1 MLSIDNWVR
10 KLQYYSFARGCS
22 SVVRAPACHAGGRG
36 FKSRHPRHMR
46 AAVAQLVEQR
56 IENPWVAGSSPACGT
71 IFLVALLCAIF
82 VPCASQGC
90 LTPIQVSTPNRAVV
104 FIEPKDIV
112 SIRTCS
118 EFGVSGRYRVSDSG
132 SISVSGLGTINVATR
147 TVTQV
152 QQLISSKFQERLGTN
167 CEISVSLVADAK
179 TPVHLSGLGIVDLHF
194 YITARLTL
202 ADLLAKIKG
211 AQTSDVQRIVV
222 TNVGGEIVSRTNLRP
237 GDRVYVPPPV
247 ETIKVVILGGVK
259 NSGVFEFS
267 EGLTLGRLVELAGGL
282 NKKGDSSAIFIT
294 RVQELGPYTL
304 DKHSEMLIRPNDSVR
319 VGLKLES
326 LFVAV
331 SGGVRKPTNIEWS
344 KELSI
349 KDAILLS
356 GGPIIANPTVT
367 VRTLSGE
374 PRIWKGTWKELL
386 SGSVPSIQLNP
397 GDVIEVS
404 RK

>member
-71 IFLVALLCAIF
+71 ILFILLFLAIL
-82 VPCASQGC
+82 VPSASQAC
-90 LTPIQVSTPNRAVV
+90 VSSNQLLPSSRTDV

-112 SIRTCS
+112 TIRACS
-118 EFGVSGRYRVSDSG
+118 EFGISGRYRVSESG
-132 SISVSGLGTINVATR
+132 SISITGLGTINVATR

-152 QQLISSKFQERLGTN
+152 QQLISSKCLKRLGSSY
-167 CEISVSLVADAK
+167 EISVSLVADAMS
-179 TPVHLSGLGIVDLHF
+179 PVHLSGLGFVDLHF
-194 YITARLTL
+194 YITARLTV

-211 AQTSDVQRIVV
+211 AQTPDIQKIVI
-222 TNVGGEIVSRTNLRP
+222 TSVGGEIVSRTNLRP
-237 GDRVYVPPPV
+237 GDRVYIPPPV
-247 ETIKVVILGGVK
+247 EISKVVILGGVK
-259 NSGVFEFS
+259 NTGVFEFY
-267 EGLTLGRLVELAGGL
+267 EGLTLGKLVELAGGL
-282 NKKGDSSAIFIT
+282 NIKGDSSAIFIT
-294 RVQELGPYTL
+294 RGQELGPYTL

-319 VGLKLES
+319 VGLKIES

-356 GGPIIANPTVT
+356 GGPILANPTVT

-374 PRIWKGTWKELL
+374 TRGWKGTWKELI
-386 SGSVPSIQLNP
+386 SGSVPSVQLNP

-404 RK
+404 RS

>member
-71 IFLVALLCAIF
+71 ILFLLLFLAILMPSSSKGSTLFNNLLASSRKDVF
-82 VPCASQGC
+82 V
-90 LTPIQVSTPNRAVV
+90 
-104 FIEPKDIV
+104 EPKDIV
-112 SIRTCS
+112 TIRACS
-118 EFGVSGRYRVSDSG
+118 EFGISGRYRVSESG
-132 SISVSGLGTINVATR
+132 SISITGLGTINVATR

-152 QQLISSKFQERLGTN
+152 QQLISLKCLERLGSN

-179 TPVHLSGLGIVDLHF
+179 TPVHLSGLGIADLHF
-194 YITARLTL
+194 YITGRLLL
-202 ADLLAKIKG
+202 ADLLGKLKG
-211 AQTSDVQRIVV
+211 IQTPDFQRIVI
-222 TNVGGEIVSRTNLRP
+222 TSVGGEIVTRSYLLP
-237 GDRVYVPPPV
+237 GDRVYIPPPV
-247 ETIKVVILGGVK
+247 EVSKVVVLGGVI

-267 EGLTLGRLVELAGGL
+267 EGLTLGKLIEIAGGL
-282 NKKGDSSAIFIT
+282 TKKGDSSSIFIN
-294 RVQELGPYTL
+294 RGQELGPYTL
-304 DKHSEMLIRPNDSVR
+304 ERHNGMLIRPNDSVR
-319 VGLKLES
+319 VGLKTES
-326 LFVAV
+326 FFVAV

-349 KDAILLS
+349 KEAILLS
-356 GGPIIANPTVT
+356 GGPISANPTVT
-367 VRTLSGE
+367 VRMVSGE
-374 PRIWKGTWKELL
+374 TRGWKSTWKELI
-386 SGSVPSIQLNP
+386 SGSFAPIQLNP
-397 GDVIEVS
+397 GDIIEVS

>member
-1 MLSIDNWVR
+1 
-10 KLQYYSFARGCS
+10 
-22 SVVRAPACHAGGRG
+22 
-36 FKSRHPRHMR
+36 
-46 AAVAQLVEQR
+46 
-56 IENPWVAGSSPACGT
+56 
-71 IFLVALLCAIF
+71 

-90 LTPIQVSTPNRAVV
+90 LPPIQLLTPNRTVV

-112 SIRTCS
+112 SISACS

-147 TVTQV
+147 TVTQL
-152 QQLISSKFQERLGTN
+152 QQLISSKCRERLGSN
-167 CEISVSLVADAK
+167 CEINVSLVADAK
-179 TPVHLSGLGIVDLHF
+179 TPVHLSGLGIVDSHF

-211 AQTSDVQRIVV
+211 AQTSDVQRIVI
-222 TNVGGEIVSRTNLRP
+222 TSVGGEIVSRTNLRP
-237 GDRVYVPPPV
+237 GDRVYIPPPV
-247 ETIKVVILGGVK
+247 EISKVVILGGVK
-259 NSGVFEFS
+259 NTGVFEFS

-294 RVQELGPYTL
+294 RGQELGPYTL

-331 SGGVRKPTNIEWS
+331 SGGVKRPTNIEWS

-356 GGPIIANPTVT
+356 GGPILANPTVT
-367 VRTLSGE
+367 VRTLNGE
-374 PRIWKGTWKELL
+374 TRGWKSTWKELL
-386 SGSVPSIQLNP
+386 TGSVTSIQLNP

-404 RK
+404 KK

>member
-71 IFLVALLCAIF
+71 ILFILLFLAIL
-82 VPCASQGC
+82 VPSACQGC

-112 SIRTCS
+112 SISTCS

-304 DKHSEMLIRPNDSVR
+304 DKHSGTLIRPNDSVR
-319 VGLKLES
+319 VGLKIES

-349 KDAILLS
+349 KDALLLS
-356 GGPIIANPTVT
+356 GGPILANPTVT

-374 PRIWKGTWKELL
+374 TRGWKSTWKELL

>member
-71 IFLVALLCAIF
+71 ILFLLLFLAIL
-82 VPCASQGC
+82 VPSVCQAC
-90 LTPIQVSTPNRAVV
+90 LIPNQVSTPNRAVV

-112 SIRTCS
+112 SISTCS

-147 TVTQV
+147 TVTQL
-152 QQLISSKFQERLGTN
+152 QQLISSKCRERLGSN
-167 CEISVSLVADAK
+167 CEINVSLVADAK
-179 TPVHLSGLGIVDLHF
+179 TPVHLSGLGIVDSHF

-211 AQTSDVQRIVV
+211 AQTSDVQRIVI
-222 TNVGGEIVSRTNLRP
+222 TSVGGEIVSRTNLRP
-237 GDRVYVPPPV
+237 GDRVYIPPPV
-247 ETIKVVILGGVK
+247 EISKVVILGGVK
-259 NSGVFEFS
+259 NTGVFEFS

-282 NKKGDSSAIFIT
+282 NKKGDSCAIFIT
-294 RVQELGPYTL
+294 RGQELGPYTL

-331 SGGVRKPTNIEWS
+331 SGGVKKPTNIEWS

-356 GGPIIANPTVT
+356 GGPILANPTVT
-367 VRTLSGE
+367 VRTLNGE
-374 PRIWKGTWKELL
+374 TRGWKSTWKELL
-386 SGSVPSIQLNP
+386 TGSVTSIQLNP